1 MRHVLTRTALIR
13 LGFLGAAAIALP
25 GCAAL
30 LQQGPGPD
38 NPTPSGH
45 RKVSSQEPV
54 KMTAE
59 EAKVLAATNAY
70 RKGLG
75 LSALEPD
82 ARLTAIARLR
92 SQDMARRNYFAHE
105 TPDGGD
111 VFAILRNSQVRFWAA
126 GENLAR
132 NNYDMAMVPD
142 VAMAGWIKSPGHRAN
157 LVHPAFGRLGVGMA
171 VAKDGKKY
179 LTQVFTD

>member
-1 MRHVLTRTALIR
+1 MRHVSTRTALIR
-13 LGFLGAAAIALP
+13 IAVLGAAAIALS

-30 LQQGPGPD
+30 MQQGPGPD
-38 NPTPSGH
+38 NPTSSH

-75 LSALEPD
+75 LSTLEPD

-92 SQDMARRNYFAHE
+92 SQDMARRNYFSHE
-105 TPDGGD
+105 SPEGGD

-132 NNYDMAMVPD
+132 NNYDMALVPD